1 MNKRLY
7 VFFKKIFIIV
17 FMFLLILTNNVFSFQ
32 KAAGITDYYI
42 KYGKDRKTLEKYM
55 QDLAD
60 EYYYSNDNDQINYV
74 TMKVAVTKKSDED
87 GNIGYFIGKGDEL
100 LEWTEMSAANV
111 LFDSDG
117 EREMNSS
124 WDLWMDVFYSPT
136 RKSK

>member
-74 TMKVAVTKKSDED
+74 TMK
-87 GNIGYFIGKGDEL
+87 I
-100 LEWTEMSAANV
+100 
-111 LFDSDG
+111 
-117 EREMNSS
+117 
-124 WDLWMDVFYSPT
+124 DVY
-136 RKSK
+136 